1 MCLCERAPEI
11 ELRIPKMPIPR
22 LPPHGE
28 GLRFIGLAGALFL
41 ATFKPLALAKFPSS
55 LSAELT
61 FDTVFCGCRSGGN
74 LKACPH
80 INGIKY
86 FVPTLEYVL

>member
-1 MCLCERAPEI
+1 MPKTSM
-11 ELRIPKMPIPR
+11 LR
-22 LPPHGE
+22 LLPHGE
-28 GLRFIGLAGALFL
+28 CLRFIGQAEALFL
-41 ATFKPLALAKFPSS
+41 ATLKPLALAKFPST
-55 LSAELT
+55 LSTELT
-61 FDTVFCGCRSGGN
+61 FDTVFCGCRSRGN